1 MRFPIALWAAVAIF
15 AFLALIS
22 GCSNKLQ
29 PSGPA
34 AQDKDGLHIQLVTDP
49 NPAQVGDNT
58 LIVTVTD
65 SGTNAPVVNAN
76 ITINAYNKLA
86 GGGDQE
92 TGRSQGNGVYNVP
105 IKLPIAD
112 QYTATVTV
120 QRTGQPDVSAQFPIA
135 AQ

>member
-1 MRFPIALWAAVAIF
+1 MRFFIAFCAAI
-15 AFLALIS
+15 LALAALVP
-22 GCSNKLQ
+22 GCSDKLQ
-29 PSGPA
+29 PSGPVTHSA
-34 AQDKDGLHIQLVTDP
+34 AGLNIQLATDP
-49 NPAQVGDNT
+49 NPPQVGDNT

-65 SGTNAPVVNAN
+65 ATTNAPVVNAN
-76 ITINAYNKLA
+76 ITISAYNKLA

-120 QRTGQPDVSAQFPIA
+120 QRSGKPDVGIQFPIA